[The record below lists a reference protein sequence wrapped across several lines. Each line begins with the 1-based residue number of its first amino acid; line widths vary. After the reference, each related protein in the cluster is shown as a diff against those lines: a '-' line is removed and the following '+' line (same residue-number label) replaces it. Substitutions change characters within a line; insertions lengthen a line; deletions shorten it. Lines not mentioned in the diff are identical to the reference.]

1 MMRNLGRDHPE
12 TFTQG
17 YNTRVDSVAINA
29 APRRIEQFLGQD
41 THNNKQTY
49 HKLNVS
55 KTDFVAGV
63 SATTMGGR
71 DSQFSSTVIQS
82 RAAVGRTRF
91 WAFLSYIYIL
101 VYISHLR
108 TRKEQIPL
116 RAMRTFEALASYTRF
131 PSGTFQGE
139 WRKNRM
145 FAKTCF

>member
-1 MMRNLGRDHPE
+1 MTRNLGHDRPE

-17 YNTRVDSVAINA
+17 YNPRDDSAAINA
-29 APRRIEQFLGQD
+29 APRPREQFLGQD

-91 WAFLSYIYIL
+91 WAFLSYIYTCVHISFTHAEGTNNPTRH
-101 VYISHLR
+101 VYV
-108 TRKEQIPL
+108 
-116 RAMRTFEALASYTRF
+116 
-131 PSGTFQGE
+131 
-139 WRKNRM
+139 
-145 FAKTCF
+145 